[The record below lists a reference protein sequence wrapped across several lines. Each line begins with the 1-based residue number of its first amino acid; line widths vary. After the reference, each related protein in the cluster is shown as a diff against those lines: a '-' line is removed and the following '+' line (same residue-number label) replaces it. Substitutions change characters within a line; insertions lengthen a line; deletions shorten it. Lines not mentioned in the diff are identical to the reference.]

1 MIALR
6 APLYLAPGI
15 ATALTGALFALR
27 PAPLG
32 PSAPELAVEPP
43 SETTEIRSQ
52 STQPA
57 CDDED
62 VSSIVIRGQF
72 TAAHPDEGFAISFAG
87 TTGQYTAMTD
97 KRGYFEVRIPR
108 DDFMVDLCAL
118 PKTWKQFSDEQLT
131 LAYRIDFE

>member
-15 ATALTGALFALR
+15 ATALTAALFALR
-27 PAPLG
+27 PGPQS
-32 PSAPELAVEPP
+32 PSAPELAVDPT

-62 VSSIVIRGQF
+62 VNSIVIRGQF
-72 TAAHPDEGFAISFAG
+72 TAEHPEEGFAISFAG

-108 DDFMVDLCAL
+108 DDFMVDLCTL
-118 PKTWKQFSDEQLT
+118 PKTWKQFADEQMT

>member
-15 ATALTGALFALR
+15 ATALTAALFALR
-27 PAPLG
+27 PAPQG
-32 PSAPELAVEPP
+32 PSAPELAVDPP
-43 SETTEIRSQ
+43 TETTDIRSQ
-52 STQPA
+52 STEQA

-72 TAAHPDEGFAISFAG
+72 SAEHPEEGFAISFAG

-108 DDFMVDLCAL
+108 DDFRVDLCEL
-118 PKTWKQFSDEQLT
+118 PKTWKRFSDQQMT